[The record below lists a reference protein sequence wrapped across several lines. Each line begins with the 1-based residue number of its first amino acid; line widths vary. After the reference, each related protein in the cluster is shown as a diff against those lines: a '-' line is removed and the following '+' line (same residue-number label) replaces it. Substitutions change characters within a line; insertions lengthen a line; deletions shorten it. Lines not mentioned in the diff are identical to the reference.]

1 MERRKIEVISVC
13 HTGGGIHPLRIR
25 FEGTDHQL
33 HRVDIDRVLDV
44 REVAFVGVE
53 ALVFLCR
60 ARWEGRERVLE
71 LQYTIRTHDWCL
83 LRWVY

>member
-13 HTGGGIHPLRIR
+13 DTGGGIRPLRIR

-33 HRVDIDRVLDV
+33 HRVDIDRVL
-44 REVAFVGVE
+44 
-53 ALVFLCR
+53 
-60 ARWEGRERVLE
+60 E